1 MNKIEIAIS
10 FENVSFRYKKKTD
23 LILDNIS
30 FNVKKGSSLTVIGI
44 NGSGKSTIAKI
55 ISGLLLHFEGKVTIF
70 DKILTEKNYQ
80 SIIKEVGFVFQNPE
94 NQFIGEDVE
103 NDIAFGLENTNV
115 SPNEMVFKI
124 KNIVQKLGLQS
135 IFNMEPVNLSGGD
148 KQKVAIASVLVTEP
162 KIIIF
167 DEPTSMLDH
176 KAQLEIL
183 KIIDLLKKDP
193 SITVIEITHD
203 IERILFADQV
213 LVMKEGKTT
222 FFGDLKNLLLK
233 RHLILDSSGLEL
245 PFIYKL
251 SQNLKK
257 NKIIDQIFL
266 DEKELLNHLWNKK
279 KSKLK
284 I

>member
-1 MNKIEIAIS
+1 M
-10 FENVSFRYKKKTD
+10 
-23 LILDNIS
+23 
-30 FNVKKGSSLTVIGI
+30 
-44 NGSGKSTIAKI
+44 
-55 ISGLLLHFEGKVTIF
+55 LHFEGKVTIF

-183 KIIDLLKKDP
+183 KIIDLLKRDP

-266 DEKELLNHLWNKK
+266 DEKELLNHL
-279 KSKLK
+279 
-284 I
+284 